1 MFLTNVAM
9 LLFHLLLVEC
19 LKPVLLANLTGSL
32 WLEQLQNRWVKGS
45 LKNIHG
51 KFRNMNLGRKIDIS
65 GFSGIII
72 LQIISGEC

>member
-32 WLEQLQNRWVKGS
+32 WLERLQNRWVKGS
-45 LKNIHG
+45 LKSIHG
-51 KFRNMNLGRKIDIS
+51 KFGNMNLGRKIEIS